1 MAFSPQGNLLATDSL
16 QGTNWIINI
25 WRIGTTDRPFQITN
39 SARPA
44 VLKFS
49 PDGTRLASL
58 NRGGNVALW
67 AVKDWTRLADIRVPK
82 DFSDEGALDF
92 SPDGQRLAIGDDGGR
107 LRIVDVKT
115 GRTNLTIAAH
125 QELISAV
132 SWSPQAR
139 ILASGS
145 AYLDGRIRL
154 WDSTRATDRRTPG
167 HTGWI
172 CQLIFS
178 ADSRLSTA
186 ASADQTI
193 RLWDVDTKQCLATLR
208 GSTDEVYSLALSPDT
223 KTMASGCK
231 DGVVAFW
238 SALPPKEELLTRR
251 SLPISGWYSFAPDGR
266 SFVGRSTAP
275 SGARVARLQ
284 GARVTGGT
292 WNQCQLRDAFA
303 DGV

>member
-1 MAFSPQGNLLATDSL
+1 VAFSPQGNLLATDSL

-139 ILASGS
+139 ILAAAAPTSMVGFDSG
-145 AYLDGRIRL
+145 IR
-154 WDSTRATDRRTPG
+154 TRATDRRTPG

-178 ADSRLSTA
+178 ADSRLSTRPA
-186 ASADQTI
+186 PTRPSA
-193 RLWDVDTKQCLATLR
+193 
-208 GSTDEVYSLALSPDT
+208 
-223 KTMASGCK
+223 
-231 DGVVAFW
+231 F
-238 SALPPKEELLTRR
+238 
-251 SLPISGWYSFAPDGR
+251 
-266 SFVGRSTAP
+266 
-275 SGARVARLQ
+275 
-284 GARVTGGT
+284 GT
-292 WNQCQLRDAFA
+292 WTRSNVWRPCAAAPMRFTAWR
-303 DGV
+303 